1 MTLKKKFKTLFELIG
16 GNAFSQIIV
25 IISMPFIIR
34 EYSPQD
40 FGILAIINSIVIIIG
55 VVGLGRYDQLIYKY
69 TNRNDWVKCYSNGM
83 IILTVLSFLALILS
97 VISYN
102 IFNISYSFLFIAPLL
117 FSFSSYQIYSSIL
130 SLEQHYRVITISN
143 IIRSITLVIGQFYLY
158 NLSSLGLIIGLLLSQ
173 ILSLIVVAFFC
184 HFNLGYRFSRKID
197 FSDFKDAIF
206 SSSQSL
212 ANSFSSELPTIF
224 IPYQFGL
231 TLLGYYNLAIRL
243 TQLPITFFSNAIRP
257 FIMGELNKNKHNKE
271 IIHKRLSY
279 GSFVLLFLS
288 VIGIFLINLL
298 SEKFFILYA
307 GKEWSISGHV
317 ASALSFWLLVA
328 FANII
333 ATSYMT
339 IDARFKE
346 LFYYDLFLLLMRL
359 ITVISCYILSIKF
372 IIFIY
377 LYSILGM
384 LFNLFIIFYAICI
397 SKRGKLHKFWS

>member
-1 MTLKKKFKTLFELIG
+1 MTLRKKIKTLFELIG
-16 GNAFSQIIV
+16 GNALSQILI

-55 VVGLGRYDQLIYKY
+55 VIGLGRYDQLIYKY
-69 TNRNDWVKCYSNGM
+69 TDRKNWIRCYSNG
-83 IILTVLSFLALILS
+83 IFILITLSSLVLIASI
-97 VISYN
+97 ISYN
-102 IFNISYSFLFIAPLL
+102 IFNISSAFLFIAPLL
-117 FSFSSYQIYSSIL
+117 FSFSSYQIYCSIL

-143 IIRSITLVIGQFYLY
+143 ITRSVILVIGQFCLSSY
-158 NLSSLGLIIGLLLSQ
+158 SSLGLITGLLLSQ
-173 ILSLIVVAFFC
+173 VLSLLIVAVFC
-184 HFNLGYRFSRKID
+184 HFNLKYHFSKRVD
-197 FSDFKDAIF
+197 FFDFKDAVF

-231 TLLGYYNLAIRL
+231 ILLGYYNLAVRL

-257 FIMGELNKNKHNKE
+257 FIMGELNKNKNNKE
-271 IIHKRLSY
+271 VIHKRLIY
-279 GSFVLLFLS
+279 GSLILLFLS
-288 VIGIFLINLL
+288 VIGIFLINIL
-298 SEKFFILYA
+298 SEDFFILYA
-307 GKEWSISGHV
+307 GKEWSISGHI

-346 LFYYDLFLLLMRL
+346 LFYYDSLLLLTRA
-359 ITVISCYILSIKF
+359 ITVILCYVLSIEF
-372 IIFIY
+372 IRFIY
-377 LYSILGM
+377 LYSIVGM
-384 LFNLFIIFYAICI
+384 LFNLFIIFYAMYI
-397 SKRGKLHKFWS
+397 SKKNKFHKIF